1 MLSSRGVYGSLPL
14 MYLGNKD
21 NTIQVSL
28 IIRNPYTWIFETL
41 KMVEPFFCTGFRA
54 PESTENVEAS

>member
-1 MLSSRGVYGSLPL
+1 MYGSLPL

-28 IIRNPYTWIFETL
+28 TGVFIRNPYTWIFETL

-54 PESTENVEAS
+54 PESTGNVEAG